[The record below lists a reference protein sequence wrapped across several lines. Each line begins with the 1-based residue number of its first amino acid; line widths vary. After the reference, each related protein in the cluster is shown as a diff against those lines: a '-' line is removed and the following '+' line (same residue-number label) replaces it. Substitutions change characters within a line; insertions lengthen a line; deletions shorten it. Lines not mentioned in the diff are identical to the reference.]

1 MDSVLYILV
10 ASEPVYHTKL
20 SPQMPKLNDKLYG
33 NDIVELS
40 QDVKL
45 IHTCN

>member
-1 MDSVLYILV
+1 M
-10 ASEPVYHTKL
+10 TNL
-20 SPQMPKLNDKLYG
+20 SNIDNITNDNEK
-33 NDIVELS
+33 IVELS